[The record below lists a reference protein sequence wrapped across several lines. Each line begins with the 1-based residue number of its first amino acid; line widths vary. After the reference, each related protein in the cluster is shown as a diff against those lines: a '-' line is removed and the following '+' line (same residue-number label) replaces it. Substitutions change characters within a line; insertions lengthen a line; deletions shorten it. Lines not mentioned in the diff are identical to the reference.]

1 MNLGIFTGRLG
12 KDSELNKM
20 SSGDAVCNFSIANDI
35 GTRDNPKTQWIECA
49 LFGKRAEALHPWLK
63 KGVKVSASGRVTL
76 EAFTSRDGSQK
87 SSLRLTISEIDMH
100 LPPKGEGQTQPAATS
115 QKNDDM
121 PDQDIPF

>member
-49 LFGKRAEALHPWLK
+49 LFGKRAEALQPYLK

-76 EAFTSRDGSQK
+76 ESFTSRDGSQK

-100 LPPKGEGQTQPAATS
+100 LPPKGEGQAQPGAAS

-121 PDQDIPF
+121 PDSDIPF